1 MDYPSIMNESEKGSS
16 VSVPSA
22 PPQPPNPSSEIDHS
36 NHWTATGVPV
46 HMTNQPNPPPR
57 PAANPDLKSHPES
70 PVPWSTGLFNCCD
83 DVNSCCLTCWC
94 PCITFGRIAEIVDRG
109 STSCGVSGALYTLI
123 LFVTGCSCLYSCFYR
138 SKLRGQYFLEES
150 PCTDCCIHCCCEEC
164 ALCQEYRELKKHGF
178 DMSIGWHGNIER
190 QKREAKK
197 PPAVQGAM
205 TR

>member
-1 MDYPSIMNESEKGSS
+1 MGSPSIMNESEKGSS
-16 VSVPSA
+16 VSIPSA

-36 NHWTATGVPV
+36 YHWTATGFPV

-70 PVPWSTGLFNCCD
+70 AVPWSTGLFNCCD
-83 DVNSCCLTCWC
+83 DVNSW
-94 PCITFGRIAEIVDRG
+94 
-109 STSCGVSGALYTLI
+109 
-123 LFVTGCSCLYSCFYR
+123 
-138 SKLRGQYFLEES
+138 
-150 PCTDCCIHCCCEEC
+150 
-164 ALCQEYRELKKHGF
+164 
-178 DMSIGWHGNIER
+178 WHGNIER